1 MANEFVRTLTS
12 DSLTAESLAASKGV
26 MFIDFWAPWCSPC
39 RMVAPIIDQ
48 LADEFKGEAIVGK
61 VNIDE
66 NEEAAVR
73 YNVASIPTMIIFKDG
88 QEVERIV
95 GARPRPQLA
104 EMIRKHL

>member
-1 MANEFVRTLTS
+1 MPNVVNIETINRCNSTCAFCTANIH
-12 DSLTAESLAASKGV
+12 AEKRPF
-26 MFIDFWAPWCSPC
+26 MQIDMDLYKS
-39 RMVAPIIDQ
+39 IIDQ

-88 QEVERIV
+88 QEVDRIV

>member
-1 MANEFVRTLTS
+1 MAGENVIIMNSNSVSPEYLK
-12 DSLTAESLAASKGV
+12 DKGV
-26 MFIDFWAPWCSPC
+26 VFVDFWAPWCSPC

-66 NEEAAVR
+66 NEDAAVR
-73 YNVASIPTMIIFKDG
+73 MGVASIPTMIIFKDG

-104 EMIRKHL
+104 EMIRRHL

>member
-1 MANEFVRTLTS
+1 MAGENVIIMNSNSVS
-12 DSLTAESLAASKGV
+12 DEYLKDKGV
-26 MFIDFWAPWCSPC
+26 VLVDFWAPWCSPC
-39 RMVAPIIDQ
+39 RMLAPVIDQ
-48 LADEFKGEAIVGK
+48 LADELKGEAVVGK

-73 YNVASIPTMIIFKDG
+73 MGVSSIPTMIIFKDG

-104 EMIRKHL
+104 AAVRKHL

>member
-1 MANEFVRTLTS
+1 MASENVIIMNS
-12 DSLTAESLAASKGV
+12 NSVSPESLRDKGV
-26 MFIDFWAPWCSPC
+26 VFVDFWAPWCSPC

-48 LADEFKGEAIVGK
+48 LADEFKGEAVVGK
-61 VNIDE
+61 VNIDD
-66 NEEAAVR
+66 NEDAAVR
-73 YNVASIPTMIIFKDG
+73 MGVSSIPTMIIFKDG

>member
-1 MANEFVRTLTS
+1 MASEHVIMM
-12 DSLTAESLAASKGV
+12 DSASVSPESLAGKGV
-26 MFIDFWAPWCSPC
+26 AFVDFWAPWCSPC

-66 NEEAAVR
+66 NEDAAVA
-73 YNVASIPTMIIFKDG
+73 YKVASIPTMIIFKDG
-88 QEVERIV
+88 QEVERII

-104 EMIRKHL
+104 DAIRKHL